1 MKFKSKKDLWLG
13 LVLWISMIGGL
24 IATIIDGSGIAIFI
38 MALSFILV
46 AVIWFG
52 MGYYIENDILEIKVG
67 PFSSK
72 INIEEIKSIEDSRNP
87 LSSPALSLDRIK
99 IVYGYS
105 RVALISPKEKDL
117 FIEELLK
124 INSDINIK

>member
-1 MKFKSKKDLWLG
+1 MQFKSKKDLWLG
-13 LVLWISMIGGL
+13 LLLWISMLVGS
-24 IATIIDGSGIAIFI
+24 IAAIIDRNNLVILI
-38 MALSFILV
+38 MFLSLLLV

-52 MGYYIENDILEIKVG
+52 TAYYIADDMLEIRVG
-67 PFSSK
+67 PFSNK
-72 INIEEIKSIEDSRNP
+72 IDIREIKSIEDSRNP

-99 IVYGYS
+99 IVYGHS

-117 FIEELLK
+117 FIEELLR